1 MGEIPTTK
9 NNWAASL
16 NGVAHTIFTLG
27 LTAGKET
34 IKTYLPWLRL
44 PVISW
49 IFDLIV
55 NRFGDAIDQE
65 IQMHLTFLVID
76 IQTANELKAYQ
87 AATEELK
94 KANET
99 KDQDAINKAKEEF
112 KKKLADLVH
121 FDGST

>member
-1 MGEIPTTK
+1 MGDTPQTK

-27 LTAGKET
+27 LTAGKES

-44 PVISW
+44 PIVSW
-49 IFDLIV
+49 IFDFIV
-55 NRFGDAIDQE
+55 NRFGNAIDQE

-87 AATEELK
+87 EATELLK
-94 KANET
+94 KANAT
-99 KDQDAINKAKEEF
+99 KDQDAINKAKEEY

>member
-1 MGEIPTTK
+1 MGETPTTK

-49 IFDLIV
+49 LFDLVV
-55 NRFGDAIDQE
+55 NHFGDAIDQE

-87 AATEELK
+87 AATEALK